1 VVHHGEQ
8 MHLAAVVASGAA
20 EGLAVDC
27 DRTPPLAGIVT
38 VDQPRADDGGYR
50 VRLQTG
56 EGPPDRGSVG
66 TRRCPVRGSCQVPRA
81 ARTAWSVSAAHSAI
95 AANDL
100 APVSPA
106 AAARA
111 MIATRG

>member
-1 VVHHGEQ
+1 LGQDDAGGVVHHGEQ

-56 EGPPDRGSVG
+56 EGPPDRGFGRHPSVPGEGILPGAKGG
-66 TRRCPVRGSCQVPRA
+66 TDGLVGVGGPLSDRGE
-81 ARTAWSVSAAHSAI
+81 
-95 AANDL
+95 
-100 APVSPA
+100 
-106 AAARA
+106 
-111 MIATRG
+111 